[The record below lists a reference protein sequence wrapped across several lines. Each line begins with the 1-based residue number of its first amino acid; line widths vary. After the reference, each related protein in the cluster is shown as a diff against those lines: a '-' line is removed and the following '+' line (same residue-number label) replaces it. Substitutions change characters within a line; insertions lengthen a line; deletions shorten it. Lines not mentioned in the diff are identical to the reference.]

1 MEELQYSQ
9 HVMESAEF
17 ASTLNVFTFFFVT
30 S

>member
-9 HVMESAEF
+9 HVIESTEF